1 MHFKPPFLDKE
12 FRLSASRSGGKGGQN
27 VNKLSTKVML
37 EFNIAASLLLTEK
50 EKEIL
55 TEKLFARLNKE
66 GDVQV
71 VAQTERTQMGN
82 RLSALKKMYALLNKC
97 FAEKKKRKA
106 TSPSK
111 SSRERRL
118 QNKKMRSAIKNMRS
132 NQLPE

>member
-111 SSRERRL
+111 SSKERRL
-118 QNKKMRSAIKNMRS
+118 QNKKMRSVIKNMRS

>member
-82 RLSALKKMYALLNKC
+82 RLLAVKKMYALLNKC
-97 FAEKKKRKA
+97 FVENKKRKA

-111 SSRERRL
+111 GSKERRL
-118 QNKKMRSAIKNMRS
+118 QSKKMRSAIKNMRS

>member
-37 EFNIAASLLLTEK
+37 EFNIAASLLLSEK

-82 RLSALKKMYALLNKC
+82 RLLAVKKIYALLNKC
-97 FAEKKKRKA
+97 FVEKKKRKA

-111 SSRERRL
+111 GSKERRL
-118 QNKKMRSAIKNMRS
+118 QSKKIRSATKSMRS

>member
-82 RLSALKKMYALLNKC
+82 RLLAVKKMYALLNKC